1 MANLLHGKLVTWQI
15 ANWQSVPWQLCYIVK
30 LLRGKVLALSY
41 LKILMIKFILND
53 LKPGTTYNCRITV
66 YNSDGES
73 SAIDLHQT
81 TLK

>member
-1 MANLLHGKLVTWQI
+1 MANLLHGKLLTGNVSQ
-15 ANWQSVPWQLCYIVK
+15 WQLCHIVK